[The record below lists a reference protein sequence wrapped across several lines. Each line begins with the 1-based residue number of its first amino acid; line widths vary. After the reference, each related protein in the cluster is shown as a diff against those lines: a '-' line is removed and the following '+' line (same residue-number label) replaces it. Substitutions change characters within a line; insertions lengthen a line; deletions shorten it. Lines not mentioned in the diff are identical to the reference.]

1 MALRIK
7 REQVKRRMLK
17 NLHIFVSPTRL
28 CINNL
33 PKSVTDKKL
42 SKIFNTYAPKGAT
55 LTEVRVILKFVTVQP
70 ILIFY
75 FVGLR

>member
-1 MALRIK
+1 MVLRIK

-33 PKSVTDKKL
+33 PKTVTDKKL
-42 SKIFNTYAPKGAT
+42 GKIFKTYAPKEAT
-55 LTEVRVILKFVTVQP
+55 LTEVSVMKFVTT
-70 ILIFY
+70 IIFNT
-75 FVGLR
+75 LT